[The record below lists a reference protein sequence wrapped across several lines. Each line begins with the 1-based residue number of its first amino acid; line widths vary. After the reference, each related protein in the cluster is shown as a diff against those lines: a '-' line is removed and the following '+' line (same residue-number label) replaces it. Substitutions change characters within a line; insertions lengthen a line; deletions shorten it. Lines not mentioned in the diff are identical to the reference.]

1 MVAEV
6 VLAAVK
12 PSLRVSSSRP
22 GSFVVSSPLCDSADR
37 LFVALDFEDAFQL
50 VERE

>member
-6 VLAAVK
+6 VFAEVK

-22 GSFVVSSPLCDSADR
+22 GSFVVSSSLRDTAER
-37 LFVALDFEDAFQL
+37 LFVALDLENAFQL
-50 VERE
+50 V